1 MLGKAK
7 IKYIQSLGQKK
18 HRDEHGFFIA
28 EGPKIIDELL
38 HSVPQQVKEV
48 YAVKEWLKEN
58 GNHPKNG
65 IFHEVSEQE
74 LEKLS
79 QLKTPRQVIAVVKK
93 FDDDAII
100 EANGKISLVLD
111 MIQDPGNFGTIIRI
125 ADWFG
130 VSQVICSKDSADI
143 YNPKVVQATMGSIGR
158 VNVFYRDL
166 RAWLRKQNNI
176 RIYATMLE
184 GIDITKMNPL
194 KEGIIMI
201 GNESKG
207 IGEDLLALANERIT
221 IPRKGAAE
229 SLNAAVAAGIILSH
243 VT

>member
-1 MLGKAK
+1 
-7 IKYIQSLGQKK
+7 
-18 HRDEHGFFIA
+18 
-28 EGPKIIDELL
+28 
-38 HSVPQQVKEV
+38 
-48 YAVKEWLKEN
+48 
-58 GNHPKNG
+58 
-65 IFHEVSEQE
+65 
-74 LEKLS
+74 
-79 QLKTPRQVIAVVKK
+79 
-93 FDDDAII
+93 
-100 EANGKISLVLD
+100 

-130 VSQVICSKDSADI
+130 VSQVICSKDSVDI